1 MRVEINDKKN
11 FINMFNQLFINNKID
26 RINSISIDSRI
37 IERDDIYIPIKGKKY
52 DGHNFIQNALDSG
65 ALLCFSENNVK
76 DKRIINTSSNLQIIK
91 STACCCISQS
101 AN

>member
-37 IERDDIYIPIKGKKY
+37 IERDDIYI
-52 DGHNFIQNALDSG
+52 Q
-65 ALLCFSENNVK
+65 
-76 DKRIINTSSNLQIIK
+76 
-91 STACCCISQS
+91 
-101 AN
+101 

>member
-37 IERDDIYIPIKGKKY
+37 IERDDIYIPIKGEKY

-65 ALLCFSENNVK
+65 ALLCFSENNIK
-76 DKRIINTSSNLQIIK
+76 EIGNIGPAQSKKFFSFFIKGNTK
-91 STACCCISQS
+91 
-101 AN
+101 